1 MLIFE
6 PCKTASNFAYY
17 HMVTGMAR
25 KRRWKLEPAVVR
37 GLAQSAAALCLG
49 SAAFH
54 GSHTRLGRRADNNV
68 IGIMSYILHQAS
80 TAHLP
85 AQLRTVVITDLSL
98 GEATLDV
105 LSSAGQTDISSSE
118 ETERGG
124 GGPADH

>member
-6 PCKTASNFAYY
+6 PCNTASNFAYY

-25 KRRWKLEPAVVR
+25 KRRWQLQPAVVR

-54 GSHTRLGRRADNNV
+54 GSHTRLGRRADNDV

-80 TAHLP
+80 ISNLP
-85 AQLRTVVITDLSL
+85 HTSVVITDLGLTRSVFL
-98 GEATLDV
+98 TF
-105 LSSAGQTDISSSE
+105 
-118 ETERGG
+118 
-124 GGPADH
+124 